1 MSESYTY
8 AVARIRANELALFN
22 DQAIEQLLAAKSYEE
37 CIRLLQDKGW
47 GGMEANP
54 TAESLLAEER
64 EKTWALMRELVPD
77 LSVFDVFLYTND
89 YHNLKAAIKLVCT
102 GSEDFGLF
110 ISHGTIDHRELLHAV
125 QERDWGSLPD
135 SMRGPAEEAYTA
147 LDRKSVV

>member
-54 TAESLLAEER
+54 TAEPACR
-64 EKTWALMRELVPD
+64 RAGKD
-77 LSVFDVFLYTND
+77 LGADARAGARPLGF
-89 YHNLKAAIKLVCT
+89 
-102 GSEDFGLF
+102 
-110 ISHGTIDHRELLHAV
+110 
-125 QERDWGSLPD
+125 
-135 SMRGPAEEAYTA
+135 
-147 LDRKSVV
+147 

>member
-54 TAESLLAEER
+54 TAESAG
-64 EKTWALMRELVPD
+64 KD
-77 LSVFDVFLYTND
+77 LGADARAGARPLGF
-89 YHNLKAAIKLVCT
+89 
-102 GSEDFGLF
+102 
-110 ISHGTIDHRELLHAV
+110 
-125 QERDWGSLPD
+125 
-135 SMRGPAEEAYTA
+135 
-147 LDRKSVV
+147 